1 MTAPHISTDEPGGTV
16 PVACTITPAGL
27 AAQAGRWQRL
37 LARAM
42 TERAETADGLRVSF
56 RPDPG
61 AEEELRSLVVVESE
75 CCRWAAWTVQA
86 SARTIELDVRS
97 TGVGI
102 TTLHEMFRLLGTG
115 ADSAGSSGA

>member
-1 MTAPHISTDEPGGTV
+1 MTTPQGPTDQADGTE
-16 PVACTITPAGL
+16 PVACTLTPTDL
-27 AAQAGRWQRL
+27 AAQAGRWARL

-61 AEEELRSLVVVESE
+61 AEEELRSLVAVESE

-86 SARTIELDVRS
+86 SAGTIELDVRS

-102 TTLHEMFRLLGTG
+102 ATLHGMFL
-115 ADSAGSSGA
+115 